1 MKISAEQVRHVA
13 QLARLTI
20 DAAEVESVAR
30 QLADILAYVETLD
43 EVDTQGVIPTAHA
56 LHLTNAFREDRVQT
70 HIGVD
75 RALANAPVSEQGC
88 FVVPKVIG

>member
-1 MKISAEQVRHVA
+1 MNISAEQVRHVA

-30 QLADILAYVETLD
+30 QLADILAYVETLN
-43 EVDTQGVIPTAHA
+43 EVDTRGVVPTAHA
-56 LHLTNAFREDRVQT
+56 TPLTNAFREDRAQP

-75 RALANAPVSEQGC
+75 RALANAPAREQGC